1 MSAAKFQM
9 VGMNFK
15 RCDLNVRH
23 SMHADGWLFCGPM
36 GHVGCEISDGGDEL

>member
-1 MSAAKFQM
+1 MGA
-9 VGMNFK
+9 VGCEISDGGIK

-36 GHVGCEISDGGDEL
+36 GHVGCEILDGGDEL